1 MNRINNSDEKLQLK
15 EEGSPSLHDIHNISF
30 TIMNL
35 YRKNNSNLSH
45 HWQDILVWAKVVINW
60 LSDVAIP
67 TAMRIHFPM
76 ITIYLARHTLLITY
90 FSFCAFLWC
99 VRGGESLK
107 RDWETN
113 RVRQTL
119 CMVSPPCRVVKHIKG
134 WLDCT
139 GQLLWHKDAPHCQT
153 HRCRVMSHC
162 VLEFCQKPASLFS
175 SHVLHLC
182 PVILCFLLVL
192 CL

>member
-1 MNRINNSDEKLQLK
+1 MNRINDSDEKLQLK
-15 EEGSPSLHDIHNISF
+15 EEGSPSLHDIHNISI

-35 YRKNNSNLSH
+35 YRKYNSNLSH
-45 HWQDILVWAKVVINW
+45 HWQDILSGDKLTKWCCHPHSHAH
-60 LSDVAIP
+60 
-67 TAMRIHFPM
+67 TFPHDNYSLGPPHAPNY
-76 ITIYLARHTLLITY
+76 ILQ
-90 FSFCAFLWC
+90 FLC
-99 VRGGESLK
+99 FFMVCEGGKSLK

-139 GQLLWHKDAPHCQT
+139 GQLLWHKDAPRCQT

-175 SHVLHLC
+175 SHVLRLC

>member
-35 YRKNNSNLSH
+35 YRKYNSNLSH

-99 VRGGESLK
+99 VRGEITEARL
-107 RDWETN
+107 RDKQSETN
-113 RVRQTL
+113 IMHGVSTL
-119 CMVSPPCRVVKHIKG
+119 QGSKAYQR
-134 WLDCT
+134 L
-139 GQLLWHKDAPHCQT
+139 A
-153 HRCRVMSHC
+153 R
-162 VLEFCQKPASLFS
+162 
-175 SHVLHLC
+175 LHWAAA
-182 PVILCFLLVL
+182 VA
-192 CL
+192 